1 MLITQ
6 GAIALYSMEF
16 IFPLT
21 QPFRT
26 IHNVNASAL

>member
-21 QPFRT
+21 QPFRN
-26 IHNVNASAL
+26 NVNASAL